1 MPPPPPP
8 PPIVQDPHSENEIDA
23 KIQQQL
29 VFKIYISELFKLFAI
44 SLFIYKSF
52 RDTKL
57 TKINAKIKHIIIQ
70 ERFVAFNPL
79 WKKWYNLP
87 INVSIHNLNKS

>member
-1 MPPPPPP
+1 MNEHLVSKEEKLKKKLYLQLDFE
-8 PPIVQDPHSENEIDA
+8 ILKFSNVSQTSTVTSVQDPHSGSEIDA

-29 VFKIYISELFKLFAI
+29 VFKYYISELLKIFTI

-57 TKINAKIKHIIIQ
+57 TKLTPK
-70 ERFVAFNPL
+70 
-79 WKKWYNLP
+79 
-87 INVSIHNLNKS
+87 